1 MNSSTERDP
10 VCTYL
15 EWDSQFFQ
23 RRIARLNRHRLD
35 HPTMAECAHWCR
47 QHRIDC
53 LYFLADSNDLET
65 PRLAEA
71 NDFHLTDIR
80 MTLEHTVAR
89 GGTGVSPVQ
98 GGARDGRL
106 SAEGAFIPGNFGG
119 LRHAREDDLRAL
131 RTIAR
136 TSHHD
141 TRFYFDGHFEQE
153 KCDLLYATWIEN
165 SFRGFAQAVL
175 VAEADGEPAAY
186 LTCHLNDQASQIGLV
201 GVGEG
206 HRGKGLATKL
216 VRAFLS
222 WSREQGAPRALVVT
236 QGRNL
241 PAQRLYQRN
250 GFITS
255 SMDLWYHRW
264 FAP

>member
-35 HPTMAECAHWCR
+35 HATMTECAHWCR
-47 QHRIDC
+47 HHRIDC
-53 LYFLADSNDLET
+53 LYFLADSNNLET

-80 MTLEHTVAR
+80 MTLGRVVVPEDFAAN
-89 GGTGVSPVQ
+89 SF
-98 GGARDGRL
+98 DG
-106 SAEGAFIPGNFGG
+106 F
-119 LRHAREDDLRAL
+119 RHAREDDLRAL

-153 KCDLLYATWIEN
+153 KCALLYATWIEN

-222 WSREQGAPRALVVT
+222 WSREQGARRALVVT

>member
-15 EWDSQFFQ
+15 EWDSQFFE

-35 HPTMAECAHWCR
+35 HATMAECAHWCR

-53 LYFLADSNDLET
+53 LYFLADSNDQET

-80 MTLEHTVAR
+80 VTLERVVIPEDFA
-89 GGTGVSPVQ
+89 
-98 GGARDGRL
+98 ADGFD
-106 SAEGAFIPGNFGG
+106 GF
-119 LRHAREDDLRAL
+119 RHAREDDLRAL

-222 WSREQGAPRALVVT
+222 WSREQGARRALVVT

>member
-35 HPTMAECAHWCR
+35 HATMAECAHWCR
-47 QHRIDC
+47 HHRIDC
-53 LYFLADSNDLET
+53 LYFLADSNNLET

-80 MTLEHTVAR
+80 MTLGRVVVPEDFAAN
-89 GGTGVSPVQ
+89 SF
-98 GGARDGRL
+98 DG
-106 SAEGAFIPGNFGG
+106 F
-119 LRHAREDDLRAL
+119 RHAREDDLRAL

-186 LTCHLNDQASQIGLV
+186 LTCHLNDQGSQIGLV

-222 WSREQGAPRALVVT
+222 WSREQGARRALVVT

>member
-35 HPTMAECAHWCR
+35 HSTMAECAHWCR
-47 QHRIDC
+47 HHRIDC

-80 MTLEHTVAR
+80 MTLGRVVVPEDFAPN
-89 GGTGVSPVQ
+89 SF
-98 GGARDGRL
+98 DG
-106 SAEGAFIPGNFGG
+106 F
-119 LRHAREDDLRAL
+119 RHAREDDLRAL
-131 RTIAR
+131 RAIAQ

-222 WSREQGAPRALVVT
+222 WSREQGARRALVVT

>member
-1 MNSSTERDP
+1 MNSPTERDP
-10 VCTYL
+10 ICTYL

-80 MTLEHTVAR
+80 MTLERVVIPEDFAAN
-89 GGTGVSPVQ
+89 SF
-98 GGARDGRL
+98 DG
-106 SAEGAFIPGNFGG
+106 F
-119 LRHAREDDLRAL
+119 RHAREDDLRAL

-136 TSHHD
+136 ASHHD

-222 WSREQGAPRALVVT
+222 WSREQGAPRAFVVT

>member
-35 HPTMAECAHWCR
+35 HSTMAECAHWCR
-47 QHRIDC
+47 HHRIDC

-80 MTLEHTVAR
+80 MTLGRVVVPEDFAPN
-89 GGTGVSPVQ
+89 SF
-98 GGARDGRL
+98 DG
-106 SAEGAFIPGNFGG
+106 F
-119 LRHAREDDLRAL
+119 RHAREDDLRAL
-131 RTIAR
+131 RAIAQ

-153 KCDLLYATWIEN
+153 NCDLLYATWIEN

-222 WSREQGAPRALVVT
+222 WSREQGARRALVVT

>member
-35 HPTMAECAHWCR
+35 QATMAECALWCR

-80 MTLEHTVAR
+80 MTLGRVVVPEDFAPN
-89 GGTGVSPVQ
+89 SF
-98 GGARDGRL
+98 DG
-106 SAEGAFIPGNFGG
+106 F
-119 LRHAREDDLRAL
+119 RHAREDDLRAL
-131 RTIAR
+131 RAIAQ

-153 KCDLLYATWIEN
+153 NCDLLYATWIEN

-222 WSREQGAPRALVVT
+222 WSREQGARRALVVT